1 MMAIVKQCKK
11 SLLLCTMLLLLLS
24 LIAAYNYKLRRW
36 HSSVIVCHSTSDS
49 YTIDAKDD
57 IKNLLN
63 SMVVATA
70 FSSNHFNE
78 ALDMLGSVYYYLP
91 RVKIIVYDLGLSS
104 SQVKSL
110 NRLDNL
116 EVRSYSFRAHPI
128 FGSGKR
134 GLGGYTWKVHI
145 INTVSRQCNV
155 LLWLDT
161 SMRIVKPLTNGV
173 LQRLLIFPLIAGNIH
188 NYSNIATF
196 AVDSTIKYLN
206 ISRED
211 MIGVKGFQAN
221 CLLFYMNN
229 KTKVLLNKWFD
240 CAIHRECLYGI
251 GGVLKLCNLD
261 VQPQQMTYNGCHR
274 YDQVALNLLVAKVFG
289 KEVVDQVVTPE
300 VQESFLVT
308 RKPTND
314 WRRYLK
320 CK

>member
-1 MMAIVKQCKK
+1 MITVPKQFKK
-11 SLLLCTMLLLLLS
+11 IISLSTMLLLLFL
-24 LIAAYNYKLRRW
+24 LIAVYNYKLRHW
-36 HSSVIVCHSTSDS
+36 YTSVIVCHSTSDS
-49 YTIDAKDD
+49 YIIDAKDD

-63 SMVVATA
+63 SMVVVTA

-91 RVKIIVYDLGLSS
+91 RVKIIIYDLGLSS

-110 NRLDNL
+110 KHLDNL
-116 EVRSYSFRAHPI
+116 EVRPYSFRAHPI

-145 INTVSRQCNV
+145 INAVSQQYNV

-161 SMRIVKPLTNGV
+161 SIRIVKPLTNGV
-173 LQRLLIFPLIAGNIH
+173 LQRLIIFPLIAGKIH
-188 NYSNIATF
+188 NFNNIATF
-196 AVDSTIKYLN
+196 AVDSTIQYLN
-206 ISRED
+206 VSRKD
-211 MIGVKGFQAN
+211 MIGIKGFQAN

-229 KTKVLLNKWFD
+229 KIKVLLNKWVD
-240 CAIHRECLYGI
+240 CAEHRECLYGI
-251 GGVLKLCNLD
+251 GGILKLCNVD
-261 VQPQQMTYNGCHR
+261 IQPQQVTYNGCHR

-289 KEVVDQVVTPE
+289 KELVDQVVTPE
-300 VQESFLVT
+300 AQASFLIT